1 MSCTY
6 IITKQNKKLK
16 EVDSPIN
23 SVGESTTNILNDSL
37 KTLDKEDL
45 ENLLKQIHE
54 NKFEGDEFI
63 QGHLDP
69 NTTKI
74 IGSTSYQDL
83 IDTFNKNTNI
93 SLILTKLKTKLNN
106 INGFN
111 ELYNNI
117 LIKFD
122 QQVENPLYE
131 YAEYDPEWDVIKL
144 NLSTLTKYQQYP
156 IAKAFMDY
164 YIYNGDLTELQ
175 SIFKNVTDLKT
186 YLTKEIYLEDNT
198 DNLKKLLDYFELGNI
213 NKDQF
218 KKSANIVKI
227 ANLRASYLNEES
239 NTVSLYQSN
248 KYFGYLQE
256 ETIPFESLF
265 SLKRGDLIKLNF
277 GALIQGNKTNEEYN
291 KTLNSFQKKIKS
303 QIKKTNSDISDEEL
317 EKEVFKKSFNQ
328 AFYIFHKY
336 NSTTKELHVV
346 STIKGHKIIIK
357 LDENQSDQVL
367 GNLNE
372 IGDLYKPLGEKSF
385 TIKRISLGDNN
396 INYLEKKSESE
407 ITQLYNEFSNKLK
420 NKDIKE
426 IEISEYFNN
435 TDLLKVG
442 SYFKQ
447 NGTTYLIEDISKNI
461 VTIIDIESTKHTEN
475 NHYQIFKS
483 TINTKT
489 IYIDSNLQL
498 NQGTH
503 PIAKNDNGVDKN
515 LIVDG
520 DVIYIEDKLF
530 KVLHVLRDNNGNVY
544 QLKLLDPLGNVST
557 KKLNEESDLKINKIY
572 TRLQD
577 TEYEDNL
584 QEINNNKDKIFNF
597 SIAYPGK
604 EFTVNDLKYHRIFL
618 QGLNLKNNN
627 TFFEFYKNLKLGDII
642 ITKNNEV
649 LYVNSKSNNHIRCRN
664 INGDYVI
671 VNRLDIQTM
680 LLSKYENRFSHDQSE
695 FNLFEDCISHL
706 NSTRVVGAG
715 ELQLYQQFNPKEVRC
730 ILKKGIPV
738 TFDIYGNIIG
748 AMFTSKVIDPNGNYY
763 DVTTQYCKQNNI
775 LGGKIYRLNV
785 SSTNDQ
791 IFQTKQQGFSVHK
804 FDQYTQRLQVGQYLK
819 LYGDVNIFENTKFKG
834 GNKVVR
840 IQSIT
845 HNNYILNYTVY
856 DSLGDA
862 MTTIFAIPKTKINE
876 YVSHVYTSY
885 NLLSHKFKKIN
896 LSKEFFRSQNVDNLK
911 QEYLTKI
918 LENFGFKIKTM
929 SSEGIKKSFK
939 DSFFK
944 GKSESEINQFLTKV
958 KAFITYKN
966 GHPEIICNTTL
977 TANSLFHE
985 LLHVILGK
993 FKYENK
999 TQYSV
1004 FINAILDNI
1013 PKQDKL
1019 NLQTIYK
1026 NWDIDFINEE
1036 LVIDYLVNKFSEV
1049 DEFNFK
1055 NKTYMQGFLNII
1067 NSLVKSTISVNIDSL
1082 NLTIRSIFGE
1092 GLNNYNTYNFI
1103 ENELKQS
1110 FLIESFI
1117 ENNLQKTECS

>member
-16 EVDSPIN
+16 EVDSPITKI
-23 SVGESTTNILNDSL
+23 GESTTKQLNDSL

-45 ENLLKQIHE
+45 KNLLKQIHE
-54 NKFEGDEFI
+54 NKFEGDEFV
-63 QGHLDP
+63 QENLDP

-93 SLILTKLKTKLNN
+93 NLILTKLKTKLNN

-122 QQVENPLYE
+122 QQVESPLYE
-131 YAEYDPEWDVIKL
+131 YAEYDPEWDVVKL

-175 SIFKNVTDLKT
+175 SIFKDVTDLKV
-186 YLTKEIYLEDNT
+186 YLTKEIYSEDNI
-198 DNLKKLLDYFELGNI
+198 DNLKKLLNYFELGNI
-213 NKDQF
+213 NGEQF

-248 KYFGYLQE
+248 KYFGYLPE
-256 ETIPFESLF
+256 ETISFESLF
-265 SLKRGDLIKLNF
+265 TLKRGDLIKLNF
-277 GALIQGNKTNEEYN
+277 GALIQGNKTDEEYN
-291 KTLNSFQKKIKS
+291 KILNSFQKKIKS
-303 QIKKTNSDISDEEL
+303 QIKKTNPDISDEEL
-317 EKEVFKKSFNQ
+317 EKEVFKKSFNS
-328 AFYIFHKY
+328 AYYIFHKY
-336 NSTTKELHVV
+336 NNATKELHVV
-346 STIKGHKIIIK
+346 STIKGNKIRIK

-372 IGDLYKPLGEKSF
+372 IDDLYKRLGEKSF
-385 TIKRISLGDNN
+385 TIKRISSGDNN
-396 INYLEKKSESE
+396 INYLEKKSKNE
-407 ITQLYNEFSNKLK
+407 IDQLYNEFSNKLK
-420 NKDIKE
+420 NKE
-426 IEISEYFNN
+426 IREVEINEYFND
-435 TDLLKVG
+435 TDLLKIG
-442 SYFKQ
+442 DYFKQ
-447 NGTTYLIEDISKNI
+447 NGTTYLIEDIAENI
-461 VTIIDIESTKHTEN
+461 VTVTDIEAINYVKN

-503 PIAKNDNGVDKN
+503 PIAENNNGIDKN
-515 LIVDG
+515 LIVDN
-520 DVIYIEDKLF
+520 DIIYIGNNLF

-544 QLKLLDPLGNVST
+544 QLKLLDPAGHIFT
-557 KKLNEESDLKINKIY
+557 KKLNEDPDLKINKIY
-572 TRLQD
+572 TKLQD
-577 TEYEDNL
+577 TEYENNL
-584 QEINNNKDKIFNF
+584 SEINNNKDKIFNF
-597 SIAYPGK
+597 SVAYPGK
-604 EFTVNDLKYHRIFL
+604 EFTIDDLKYHRIFL

-627 TFFEFYKNLKLGDII
+627 TFFEFYKNLKLGDVV
-642 ITKNNEV
+642 ITNNNEI

-664 INGDYVI
+664 INGDFVI
-671 VNRLDIQTM
+671 INRLDIQTM

-695 FNLFEDCISHL
+695 FNMFEDCISHL
-706 NSTRVVGAG
+706 NSTRVIGVG

-748 AMFTSKVIDPNGNYY
+748 SMFTSKIIDKNSNYQ
-763 DVTTQYCKQNNI
+763 DVTPQYCKQNKI
-775 LGGKIYRLNV
+775 SGGKIYRLYV

-804 FDQYTQRLQVGQYLK
+804 FDQYKSKLQVGQYLK

-862 MTTIFAIPKTKINE
+862 MTTVFAIPKTKINE
-876 YVSHVYTSY
+876 YISHVYTPYS
-885 NLLSHKFKKIN
+885 LLSHKFKKIN
-896 LSKEFFRSQNVDNLK
+896 LSKEYFKSQNVDNLK

-918 LENFGFKIKTM
+918 LENFGFKVKTM
-929 SSEGIKKSFK
+929 SSDGIKKLLK
-939 DSFFK
+939 DSYFK
-944 GKSESEINQFLTKV
+944 EKSESDINNFLSKV

-999 TQYSV
+999 AQYNV
-1004 FINAILDNI
+1004 FINSILDNI
-1013 PKQDKL
+1013 SNQDKSSH
-1019 NLQTIYK
+1019 QEIYK
-1026 NWDIDFINEE
+1026 NWDSDFINEE
-1036 LVIDYLVNKFSEV
+1036 LAIDYLVNKFSEL
-1049 DEFNFK
+1049 DESNFK
-1055 NKTYMQGFLNII
+1055 GKTYMQGFLNII
-1067 NSLVKSTISVNIDSL
+1067 NSIKKSAVSINIESFD
-1082 NLTIRSIFGE
+1082 LTIKSIFGE

-1117 ENNLQKTECS
+1117 ENNLQKTEC

>member
-16 EVDSPIN
+16 EVDSPITKI
-23 SVGESTTNILNDSL
+23 GESTTKQLNDSL

-45 ENLLKQIHE
+45 KNLLKQIHE
-54 NKFEGDEFI
+54 NKFEGDEFV
-63 QGHLDP
+63 QDHLDP

-93 SLILTKLKTKLNN
+93 NLILTKLKTKLNN

-122 QQVENPLYE
+122 QQIENPLYE
-131 YAEYDPEWDVIKL
+131 YAEYDPEWDVVKL

-175 SIFKNVTDLKT
+175 SIFKDVTDLKV
-186 YLTKEIYLEDNT
+186 YLTKEIYSEDNI
-198 DNLKKLLDYFELGNI
+198 DNLKKLLNYFELGNI
-213 NKDQF
+213 NGEQF

-248 KYFGYLQE
+248 KYFGYLPE
-256 ETIPFESLF
+256 ETISFESLF
-265 SLKRGDLIKLNF
+265 TLKRGDLIKLNF
-277 GALIQGNKTNEEYN
+277 GALIQGNKTDEEYN
-291 KTLNSFQKKIKS
+291 KILNSFQKKIKS
-303 QIKKTNSDISDEEL
+303 QIKKTNPDISDEEL
-317 EKEVFKKSFNQ
+317 EKEVFKKSFNS
-328 AFYIFHKY
+328 AYYIFHKY
-336 NSTTKELHVV
+336 NNATKELYVV
-346 STIKGHKIIIK
+346 STIKGNKIRIK

-372 IGDLYKPLGEKSF
+372 IDDLYKRLGEKSF

-396 INYLEKKSESE
+396 INYLEKKSKNE
-407 ITQLYNEFSNKLK
+407 IDKLYNEFSNKLK
-420 NKDIKE
+420 NKE
-426 IEISEYFNN
+426 IREVEINEYFND

-442 SYFKQ
+442 GYFKQ
-447 NGTTYLIEDISKNI
+447 NGTTYLIEDIAENI
-461 VTIIDIESTKHTEN
+461 VTVTDIEATNYVKN

-503 PIAKNDNGVDKN
+503 LIAENNNGVNKN
-515 LIVDG
+515 LIVDN
-520 DVIYIEDKLF
+520 DIIYIGSNLF

-544 QLKLLDPLGNVST
+544 QLKLLDPAGHVFT
-557 KKLNEESDLKINKIY
+557 KKLNEDLDLKINKIY
-572 TRLQD
+572 TKLQD
-577 TEYEDNL
+577 TEYKNNL
-584 QEINNNKDKIFNF
+584 SEINNNKDKIFNF
-597 SIAYPGK
+597 SAAYPGK
-604 EFTVNDLKYHRIFL
+604 EFTIDDLKYHKIFL

-627 TFFEFYKNLKLGDII
+627 TFFEFYKNLKLGDVI
-642 ITKNNEV
+642 ITNNNEI

-664 INGDYVI
+664 INGDFVI
-671 VNRLDIQTM
+671 IDRLDIQTM
-680 LLSKYENRFSHDQSE
+680 LLSKYENRFSHDKSE
-695 FNLFEDCISHL
+695 FNMFEDCISHL
-706 NSTRVVGAG
+706 NSTRVIGAG

-738 TFDIYGNIIG
+738 TFDIYGNMIG
-748 AMFTSKVIDPNGNYY
+748 AMFTSKIIDKNSNYQ
-763 DVTTQYCKQNNI
+763 DVTPQYCKQNKI
-775 LGGKIYRLNV
+775 SGGKIYRLYV

-804 FDQYTQRLQVGQYLK
+804 FDQKSKLQVGQYLK

-840 IQSIT
+840 IQSVT

-862 MTTIFAIPKTKINE
+862 MTTVFAIPKTKVNK
-876 YVSHVYTSY
+876 YVSHVYTPYS
-885 NLLSHKFKKIN
+885 LLSHKFKKIN
-896 LSKEFFRSQNVDNLK
+896 LSKEYFKSQNVDNLK

-918 LENFGFKIKTM
+918 LENFGFKVKTM
-929 SSEGIKKSFK
+929 SSDGIKKLLK
-939 DSFFK
+939 DSYFK
-944 GKSESEINQFLTKV
+944 GKSESDINNFLSKV

-999 TQYSV
+999 TQYNV
-1004 FINAILDNI
+1004 FINSILDNI
-1013 PKQDKL
+1013 SNQDKS
-1019 NLQTIYK
+1019 NHQEIYK
-1026 NWDIDFINEE
+1026 NWDSDFINEE
-1036 LVIDYLVNKFSEV
+1036 LVIDYLVNKFSEL
-1049 DEFNFK
+1049 DESNFK

-1067 NSLVKSTISVNIDSL
+1067 NSIKKSSVSINIESFD
-1082 NLTIRSIFGE
+1082 LTIKSIFGE

-1117 ENNLQKTECS
+1117 ENNLQKTEC